1 MRSQL
6 LGDTIAALYNTP
18 LKRSVCIEGP
28 PGGGKT
34 TIVRDVAR
42 RLGVDYIERHLPTV
56 PLEDF
61 GVPDLLG
68 GAGTASSFGYRLPE
82 WFPVA
87 GRAPE
92 RGILCFD
99 DRNQASVEIQK
110 ALANIIQ
117 ARTLHGYSLPSGWMV
132 ISTGNRREDK
142 AGAVPVL
149 SHLSN
154 RETVL
159 PLDTHI
165 DDWSSWA
172 ADNRVHPLVIAF
184 LRRRPELLHAFDP
197 HQRANP
203 TPRSWVEGV
212 APILGVVPVEAE
224 YETVVGAVG
233 QAAADQFISYA
244 RTWRSLPAFET
255 LIADPEKA
263 EVPADAHIQYVVT
276 SMMAQ
281 FATAQNFDKV
291 LVYMNRLPPEFGVLA
306 VTLAVR
312 RDAALA
318 STTAF
323 AQWSIKNKDLLF

>member
-6 LGDTIAALYNTP
+6 LSDTLVALYNTP
-18 LKRSVCIEGP
+18 QRRSVCIEGP

-34 TIVRDVAR
+34 TIVHDVAR
-42 RLGVDYIERHLPTV
+42 RLGIAYIERHLPTV

-61 GVPDLLG
+61 GVPDLLSPAPVG
-68 GAGTASSFGYRLPE
+68 QGFGYRLPG
-82 WFPVA
+82 WFPT
-87 GRAPE
+87 GPSAPPA
-92 RGILCFD
+92 GILCFD
-99 DRNQASVEIQK
+99 DRNQANHELQK

-117 ARTLHGYSLPSGWMV
+117 ARTLHGHALPSGWMV

-159 PLDTHI
+159 ELHTHI

-184 LRRRPELLHAFDP
+184 LRRRPELLHAFDAA
-197 HQRANP
+197 QRANP

-233 QAAADQFISYA
+233 RAAADQFISYA

-255 LIADPEKA
+255 LIADPDGA
-263 EVPADAHIQYVVT
+263 EVPTDAHTQYVVT

-281 FATAQNFDKV
+281 FAAAQNLDLV
-291 LVYMNRLPPEFGVLA
+291 LRYMSRLPAEFGVLC

-312 RDAALA
+312 RDSRLA
-318 STTAF
+318 QTQAF
-323 AQWSIKNKDLLF
+323 AQWSVTNKDLLF